1 MTPTIQILGAAFLL
15 FHQYHGMVDEYVLL
29 ERRAEGTFY
38 FLVVTAV
45 EIGVI
50 YLIWRLG

>member
-1 MTPTIQILGAAFLL
+1 MIPTLQILGAAFLL
-15 FHQYHGMVDEYVLL
+15 FMQYHGMVHEYVLL

-38 FLVVTAV
+38 FLVVTAIEV
-45 EIGVI
+45 GVI